1 MGVRTIKHKVISNP
15 TVDGVSCTDAMTE
28 FAALKGYTDANT
40 KVEFK
45 NNELVVTLPCDK
57 KQDCVVNSTPNIVCD
72 DITGVKTSV
81 YTITTTPVNG
91 GKSCNDTIKSYIP
104 STTLS
109 SDINVNL
116 ETKLITVKGTCDKKT
131 TVSAPPSPTTPS
143 TTTPSASEPE
153 TSNTTKYIIIG
164 VAIFIFIVLI
174 IVAFILLNKKKTIEI
189 PTPTSQ
195 FINNFMN

>member
-1 MGVRTIKHKVISNP
+1 V
-15 TVDGVSCTDAMTE
+15 
-28 FAALKGYTDANT
+28 KGTC
-40 KVEFK
+40 E
-45 NNELVVTLPCDK
+45 K
-57 KQDCVVNSTPNIVCD
+57 KQDCVINSTPNIVCD

-81 YTITTTPVNG
+81 YTINKTPING
-91 GKSCNDTIKSYIP
+91 GKSCNDTIKSFIP

-109 SDINVNL
+109 TDINVNL
-116 ETKLITVKGTCDKKT
+116 ETKLITVKGSCDKKS

-143 TTTPSASEPE
+143 TTTPPPE

-189 PTPTSQ
+189 PMTTTQ